1 MVVYISAYNGFEV
14 VRRLGSE
21 PGMVRWDHG
30 SDPGGSRAAQITATK
45 LGILPNVTLQFKVEG
60 FRSRSPGELKG
71 RSSHTKISVIFNAD
85 IKNLENPGQRAKPD
99 KSASF

>member
-1 MVVYISAYNGFEV
+1 MLFQLKKKNKNLLRRSTQLYIIRNMVVYISAYNGFEV

-45 LGILPNVTLQFKVEG
+45 LGILPNVTVLYT
-60 FRSRSPGELKG
+60 LK
-71 RSSHTKISVIFNAD
+71 
-85 IKNLENPGQRAKPD
+85 
-99 KSASF
+99 